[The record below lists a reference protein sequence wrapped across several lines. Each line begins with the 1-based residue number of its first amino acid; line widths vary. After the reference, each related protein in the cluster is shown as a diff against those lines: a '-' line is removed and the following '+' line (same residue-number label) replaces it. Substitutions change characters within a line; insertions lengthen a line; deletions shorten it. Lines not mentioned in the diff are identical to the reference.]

1 MIPTSA
7 SRRYAGDAAFGTPPW
22 RRAKGVA
29 LLTMLALAATTIT
42 GCVTAGRPT
51 IDEVRADTDAMMQR
65 VADEVP
71 GGVPEVRP
79 SNSPYLECAA
89 NSFYYSTRWTVA
101 PEEGFNG
108 SAFIK
113 TLPARLGDQFREFE
127 TVEVSVPAIALKH
140 SSGMILDV
148 QVIDL
153 DGRTVVSLLGV
164 SACGEGEPPA
174 E

>member
-7 SRRYAGDAAFGTPPW
+7 RPPYGADAAFEAAPS

-29 LLTMLALAATTIT
+29 LSVILALAATTMT
-42 GCVTAGRPT
+42 GCVMAGRPT

-71 GGVPEVRP
+71 GGVAEVRP
-79 SNSPYLECAA
+79 SDSPYWKCAE
-89 NSFYYSTRWTVA
+89 NSFSYSTRWTVA
-101 PEEGFNG
+101 PEEGFDG
-108 SAFIK
+108 SAFIEA
-113 TLPARLGDQFREFE
+113 LPARLGDGFREFE
-127 TVEVSVPAIALKH
+127 TVQVSVPAIALKH
-140 SSGMILDV
+140 SSGMLLDV

>member
-1 MIPTSA
+1 MSPS
-7 SRRYAGDAAFGTPPW
+7 

-29 LLTMLALAATTIT
+29 LCLLLALVATTMT
-42 GCVTAGRPT
+42 GCVMAGRPT

-71 GGVPEVRP
+71 GGVPEVLP
-79 SNSPYLECAA
+79 SNSPYLECAE

-101 PEEGFNG
+101 PEAGFNG
-108 SAFIK
+108 SAFIEA
-113 TLPARLGDQFREFE
+113 LPDRLGDGFREIE
-127 TVEVSVPAIALKH
+127 AVEVSVPAIALQH
-140 SSGMILDV
+140 SSGMLLDV
-148 QVIDL
+148 QVTDL
-153 DGRTVVSLLGV
+153 DGRTVVSLLGI

>member
-1 MIPTSA
+1 
-7 SRRYAGDAAFGTPPW
+7 
-22 RRAKGVA
+22 
-29 LLTMLALAATTIT
+29 
-42 GCVTAGRPT
+42 
-51 IDEVRADTDAMMQR
+51 MQR

-71 GGVPEVRP
+71 GGVPEVLP
-79 SNSPYLECAA
+79 SNSPYLECAE
-89 NSFYYSTRWTVA
+89 NSFSYSTRWTVA
-101 PEEGFNG
+101 PEEGFDG
-108 SAFIK
+108 SAFIEA
-113 TLPARLGDQFREFE
+113 LPARLGDGFREFE

-140 SSGMILDV
+140 SSGMLLDV

>member
-1 MIPTSA
+1 MIPNLERPPYGANAA
-7 SRRYAGDAAFGTPPW
+7 SEMPPS

-29 LLTMLALAATTIT
+29 LSVILALAATSIT
-42 GCVTAGRPT
+42 GCVVAGRPT

-71 GGVPEVRP
+71 GGVPEVLP
-79 SNSPYLECAA
+79 SNSPYLECAE

-101 PEEGFNG
+101 PEAGFNG
-108 SAFIK
+108 SAFIEA
-113 TLPARLGDQFREFE
+113 LPDRLGDGFREFE

>member
-1 MIPTSA
+1 MNRGLPGPRGSGGA
-7 SRRYAGDAAFGTPPW
+7 LRGLKNVAAT
-22 RRAKGVA
+22 AI
-29 LLTMLALAATTIT
+29 LILAATTMT
-42 GCVTAGRPT
+42 GCVMASGPT

-79 SNSPYLECAA
+79 SDSPYWKCAES
-89 NSFYYSTRWTVA
+89 SFYYSTRWTVA

-108 SAFIK
+108 PAFIEA
-113 TLPARLGDQFREFE
+113 LPARLGDGFRKFE

-140 SSGMILDV
+140 SSGMLLDV

-164 SACGEGEPPA
+164 SACGEGKPPA